1 MGGGNPSLQECG
13 LGVPLLT
20 LAVGDAGVVLSFEPA
35 GNRLWMVDVK
45 GDSAGAV
52 PVHGTYQETRLS
64 KKRILGGRA
73 PSTATAV
80 SVESE
85 DGEIQGSIGNGV
97 WLAAVTSSA
106 GQVRFWDDHGRQIRA
121 LPFPASSTR
130 PDISRPLLPGFLRRR
145 TVARA
150 SLTYDAS
157 RPRG

>member
-1 MGGGNPSLQECG
+1 MGGGNPNLQECG

-35 GNRLWMVDVK
+35 GNRLWMVDVR

-52 PVHGTYQETRLS
+52 PVQGNYQETRLS
-64 KKRILGGRA
+64 KKRILGGWA
-73 PSTATAV
+73 PSTATVV

-85 DGEIQGSIGNGV
+85 DGEIRGSIGNGV

-106 GQVRFWDDHGRQIRA
+106 GQVRFWDDHGGQIRA

-130 PDISRPLLPGFLRRR
+130 PDISRPLLPGFLRPR